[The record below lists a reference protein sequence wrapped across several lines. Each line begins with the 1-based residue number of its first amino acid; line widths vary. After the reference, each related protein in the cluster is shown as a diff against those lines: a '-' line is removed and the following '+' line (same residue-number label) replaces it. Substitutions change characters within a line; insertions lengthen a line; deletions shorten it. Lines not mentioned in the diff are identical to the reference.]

1 MVHTKIIVY
10 KHLKPSILVG
20 NNQKVAIIENYA
32 SPDGVTTSNLQV
44 HAMPIHEQET
54 FEENVVNDEPSK
66 EHKVLGNV
74 S

>member
-1 MVHTKIIVY
+1 MVHTKITIY

-20 NNQKVAIIENYA
+20 NNQKVAIIDNHD
-32 SPDGVTTSNLQV
+32 SLDGATKPNLQV
-44 HAMPIHEQET
+44 DAKPIHEQET
-54 FEENVVNDEPSK
+54 FEKNAVNDEPSK